1 MTNRNESST
10 RFDRVFINSDLA
22 DDAIEVWLNAD
33 TMKEAKIAP
42 GICRTALPD
51 GSYKTINHQPIH
63 IQLSEIH

>member
-33 TMKEAKIAP
+33 KAKEPKVAP
-42 GICRTALPD
+42 NISHTVYPSGQTKLNQTCVT
-51 GSYKTINHQPIH
+51 T
-63 IQLSEIH
+63 QLTEIH